1 MKEEESWGG
10 SEPPAQGR
18 EGPQAPC
25 RTRAGARLTLLQG
38 QREWCHQRHRPQQRM
53 PVTLYVG
60 QWEKLLGFADEIRQL
75 MKERDAELKRKPK

>member
-1 MKEEESWGG
+1 
-10 SEPPAQGR
+10 
-18 EGPQAPC
+18 
-25 RTRAGARLTLLQG
+25 
-38 QREWCHQRHRPQQRM
+38 M